1 LEGGSENVADL
12 VGEAAGDGL
21 GEVIA
26 GFGEGFAREFQQET
40 TPTTGGMSL
49 EGARPYFAPNSC
61 GGGASKGLPGKF
73 ESGATGDG
81 VF

>member
-26 GFGEGFAREFQQET
+26 GFGEGFAGEF
-40 TPTTGGMSL
+40 
-49 EGARPYFAPNSC
+49 
-61 GGGASKGLPGKF
+61 
-73 ESGATGDG
+73 
-81 VF
+81 